1 VIDKPLVLIGL
12 PGCRASEVAEVLAAR
27 SGRQQP
33 ADDAPPITG
42 LDQLR
47 ARLAQES
54 AAMAA
59 EVELLAEPEARAVLR
74 AEATTVWLDGDDDAL
89 APATNGPS
97 PADEAERAGRAEP
110 AVPQLG
116 PLTVVADAIVSIGAD
131 DRPEPMADAV
141 ERRVA
146 ERSAATDL
154 FVERVELGGGRG
166 YPVVVGR
173 GILADLASYL
183 PEGAKRVAIVTQAGI
198 GIEVA
203 TGREQQVFLV
213 EDGEGAKRLDEV
225 GRLASAFAAWGLT
238 RADCVVSVGGGV
250 VSDLAGFVAASY
262 HRGMPVIHVPT
273 TLLGQIDAAIGGKC
287 GVNLPE
293 GKNLVGAF
301 WQPDAVLCDVDTLDT
316 LPPREFG
323 AGMGELAKYHFLGGG
338 QLDRVELVER
348 VARSVAIKADVVS
361 GDEREGGRRAILNYG
376 HTLAHALETIGDY
389 GSILHGEAVAIGL
402 IYAAELAAA
411 LGRIDR
417 DRVEEHRRV
426 VSAYG
431 LDLELPPGLDH
442 ETIIDLFARD
452 KKAITGITF
461 VLDGPDGVEAVP
473 VGDRAILARAL
484 EAIEPD
490 PQPSNAGA
498 RR

>member
-1 VIDKPLVLIGL
+1 MIDKPLVLIGL
-12 PGCRASEVAEVLAAR
+12 PGCRASEVADVLAVR
-27 SGRQQP
+27 SGRP
-33 ADDAPPITG
+33 DPPGGDAPLVTDLAG
-42 LDQLR
+42 LR
-47 ARLAQES
+47 ARLADGS
-54 AAMAA
+54 PAVAADVA
-59 EVELLAEPEARAVLR
+59 LLAEPEGRAALR
-74 AEATTVWLDGDDDAL
+74 ADATTVWLDGDDAAL
-89 APATNGPS
+89 AAVPDGGAS
-97 PADEAERAGRAEP
+97 IDEAGSAELRHRW
-110 AVPQLG
+110 LG

-131 DRPEPMADAV
+131 DRPETMADAV
-141 ERRVA
+141 DRRVT
-146 ERSAATDL
+146 ERSAATDV
-154 FVERVELGGGRG
+154 FVERVELEGGRG

-173 GILADLASYL
+173 GVLADLASHL
-183 PEGAKRVAIVTQAGI
+183 PDGAKRVAIVTQAGI

-203 TGREQQVFLV
+203 TGREQEVFLV

-301 WQPDAVLCDVDTLDT
+301 WQPNAVLCDVDTLDT

-431 LDLELPPGLDH
+431 LDVELPPGLDH

-452 KKAITGITF
+452 KKAITGVTF
-461 VLDGPDGVEAVP
+461 VLDGPDGVEPVP
-473 VGDRAILARAL
+473 VGDRAILAQAL
-484 EAIEPD
+484 EAIEPVE
-490 PQPSNAGA
+490 QRSTAGGG
-498 RR
+498 R

>member
-1 VIDKPLVLIGL
+1 MIDKPLVLIGL
-12 PGCRASEVAEVLAAR
+12 PGCRASEVADVLAAR
-27 SGRQQP
+27 SGRLNPP
-33 ADDAPPITG
+33 AGASPLVSG
-42 LDQLR
+42 LAELR
-47 ARLAQES
+47 ARLADGP
-54 AAMAA
+54 AAVAA
-59 EVELLAEPEARAVLR
+59 DVELLAEPEARAELR
-74 AEATTVWLDGDDDAL
+74 AEATTVWLDGDDAAL
-89 APATNGPS
+89 AS
-97 PADEAERAGRAEP
+97 VAERRPVIDGATP
-110 AVPQLG
+110 AQLRHRWLG

-131 DRPEPMADAV
+131 DRPEMLADAV
-141 ERRVA
+141 DRRVG
-146 ERSAATDL
+146 ERSAATDV
-154 FVERVELGGGRG
+154 FVERVELDGGRG

-173 GILADLASYL
+173 GILADLASHL
-183 PEGAKRVAIVTQAGI
+183 PDGAKRVAIVTQAGI

-203 TGREQQVFLV
+203 TGREQRVFLV

-301 WQPDAVLCDVDTLDT
+301 WQPNAVLCDVDTLDS

-431 LDLELPPGLDH
+431 LDVELPPGLDH
-442 ETIIDLFARD
+442 EAVIDLFARD

-461 VLDGPDGVEAVP
+461 VLDGPDGVEPVP
-473 VGDRAILARAL
+473 VGDRAILAQAL
-484 EAIEPD
+484 EAIEPAR
-490 PQPSNAGA
+490 PHSTPGA
-498 RR
+498 RP